1 MDFLLSKFDFLSI
14 LEKLED
20 RELATQIKD
29 YTQEIEVM
37 EAETLYIPNKEEY
50 LIYLIKKLNK

>member
-50 LIYLIKKLNK
+50 LI